1 MAKTVRVILAK
12 PKAELVKEQQKG
24 RLRVAAY
31 CRVST
36 DDEEQLTSYQN
47 QIEYYTEK
55 INANPDWEMAGVY
68 ADEGISG
75 TSTKHR
81 DEFNKLMALCRRG
94 RVDLIL
100 TKSVSRFARN
110 TVDCLKYVRL
120 LRAKGVGILFE
131 KENIN
136 TLELSGELMLT
147 FYGGFAQAES
157 ESISTNVAIGQRMAM
172 KAGKVNFQYQK
183 LYGYRRGDDDTPA
196 IVEDEAVIVRRI
208 YCNMLAGHS
217 AMAIKDGLISDNIEP
232 PRGAKAWTPAMIL
245 RILQNEVYAGDVLRQ
260 KTYVADCISKTV
272 KKNTGELPQYYIMDN
287 HPAIIPREIFNRVQ
301 EEFARRNSTTSLSTK
316 SSTVNKGKFSSK
328 YALTELL
335 RCGECGAAY
344 RRVTWPAKEQGG
356 EKRIVW
362 RCISRLENGKKICHS
377 SPTIPEA
384 ALHATIME
392 ALRQLKLDTAEAKT
406 DVCEVLTAVIQYP
419 GEETAGEIQALLNK
433 KQNDLVALC
442 TEHPNAYDPEDAEN
456 HNFTL
461 LFNNVQQLTRRKDE
475 LLRRIQADANAE
487 QRMAEIMELLYD
499 DKLDVSE
506 YDDTL
511 VRKLIESITVV
522 SGDTL
527 KIVLK
532 NGITMTSALMNET

>member
-1 MAKTVRVILAK
+1 MAKTVRVIPAK
-12 PKAELVKEQQKG
+12 PKAELAKEQQKG

-55 INANPDWEMAGVY
+55 INSNPAWEMAGVY

-157 ESISTNVAIGQRMAM
+157 ESISTNVAIGQRMGM
-172 KAGKVNFQYQK
+172 KAGKVVFQYK
-183 LYGYRRGDDDTPA
+183 WLYGYKKSDNGTPE
-196 IVEDEAVIVRRI
+196 IIPEEAVIVRRI
-208 YCNMLAGHS
+208 YYSMLSGYS
-217 AMAIKDGLISDNIEP
+217 AKRIADSLKDDAVP
-232 PRGAKAWTPAMIL
+232 PPSFADEWNSSIIQ
-245 RILQNEVYAGDVLRQ
+245 RILKNEIYAGDSLRQ

-272 KKNTGELPQYYIMDN
+272 RKNTGELPQYYIMDN
-287 HPAIIPREIFNRVQ
+287 HSAIVPREIFNRVQ
-301 EEFARRNSTTSLSTK
+301 EEFARRNSKTALSTTSSKT
-316 SSTVNKGKFSSK
+316 NKGRFSSK
-328 YALTELL
+328 YALSELI

-362 RCISRLENGKKICHS
+362 RCVSRLEHGKETCKTA
-377 SPTIPEA
+377 PTIPES
-384 ALHATIME
+384 ALHTAIME
-392 ALRQLKLDTAEAKT
+392 AIQLLKLDTEDAKV
-406 DVCEVLTAVIQYP
+406 DVSEVLAEIIQRP
-419 GEETAGEIQALLNK
+419 NGETVQNINALIEQQRDELIKLITLNPDANEPENMDNAKFTMMLNSMEVLQSRKET
-433 KQNDLVALC
+433 
-442 TEHPNAYDPEDAEN
+442 
-456 HNFTL
+456 
-461 LFNNVQQLTRRKDE
+461 
-475 LLRRIQADANAE
+475 LLRRTQADENAE
-487 QRMAEIMELLYD
+487 HRMSEIMEMLQSGE
-499 DKLDVSE
+499 LDISE

-511 VRKLIESITVV
+511 VRKLVESVTVISDKLTVIFRNGTEVRITW
-522 SGDTL
+522 
-527 KIVLK
+527 K
-532 NGITMTSALMNET
+532 

>member
-1 MAKTVRVILAK
+1 MAKSVRVIPAK
-12 PKAELVKEQQKG
+12 PKAELERAQKKG

-55 INANPDWEMAGVY
+55 INANPDWEMVGVY

-75 TSTKHR
+75 TSTRHR

-94 RVDLIL
+94 HVDLIL

-120 LRAKGVGILFE
+120 LKEKGIGILFE

-172 KAGKVNFQYQK
+172 KAGKVAFQYK
-183 LYGYRRGDDDTPA
+183 WLYGYKRGENNTPE
-196 IVEDEAVIVRRI
+196 IVPEEAVIVRRI
-208 YCNMLAGHS
+208 YDNMLSGYS
-217 AMAIKDGLISDNIEP
+217 AKRIADSLNNDHVP
-232 PRGAKAWTPAMIL
+232 PPNFSEKWSSIIIQ
-245 RILQNEVYAGDVLRQ
+245 RILKNEIYAGDSLRQ

-287 HPAIIPREIFNRVQ
+287 HPAIVPRDIYNRVQ
-301 EEFARRNSTTSLSTK
+301 EEFARRNSRISPSTK
-316 SSTVNKGKFSSK
+316 SPTVNKGRFSSK

-335 RCGECGAAY
+335 RCGACGAAY
-344 RRVTWPAKEQGG
+344 RRVTWPAKEKGG

-362 RCISRLENGKKICHS
+362 RCISRLEHGKKICKTA
-377 SPTIPEA
+377 PTIPEP
-384 ALHATIME
+384 ALHAALME
-392 ALRQLKLDTAEAKT
+392 AIQLLKLDTFEAET
-406 DVCEVLTAVIQYP
+406 DVREILPEVIQCP
-419 GEETAGEIQALLNK
+419 HGETVQDIEILIERRQDELIRYLAQNPTANEPKSTGHADFTMLLNSIGVLRK
-433 KQNDLVALC
+433 
-442 TEHPNAYDPEDAEN
+442 
-456 HNFTL
+456 
-461 LFNNVQQLTRRKDE
+461 RRE
-475 LLRRIQADANAE
+475 ALLRRAQSDETVE
-487 QRMAEIMELLYD
+487 QRMTGIIEKLHNEKPDITGYD
-499 DKLDVSE
+499 DI
-506 YDDTL
+506 L
-511 VRKLIESITVV
+511 VRKLVECITVV
-522 SGDTL
+522 SD
-527 KIVLK
+527 KIKVVFK
-532 NGITMTSALMNET
+532 NGTEIWARWDCE

>member
-1 MAKTVRVILAK
+1 MAKTVRVIPAK
-12 PKAELVKEQQKG
+12 PKAELINEQQKG

-55 INANPDWEMAGVY
+55 INANPDWEMVGVY

-120 LRAKGVGILFE
+120 LKEKGVGILFE

-172 KAGKVNFQYQK
+172 KAGKVVFQYK
-183 LYGYRRGDDDTPA
+183 WLYGYKRGENNTPE
-196 IVEDEAVIVRRI
+196 IIPEEAAVVRRI
-208 YCNMLAGHS
+208 YYSMLSGYS
-217 AMAIKDGLISDNIEP
+217 AKRIADSLKNDNVPPPNFADGWRSNTIQ
-232 PRGAKAWTPAMIL
+232 
-245 RILQNEVYAGDVLRQ
+245 RILKNEIYAGDSLRQ

-287 HPAIIPREIFNRVQ
+287 HPAIIPRDIYNRVQ
-301 EEFARRNSTTSLSTK
+301 EEFARRNSKISLSTK
-316 SSTVNKGKFSSK
+316 PSMVNKGKFSSK

-344 RRVTWPAKEQGG
+344 RRVTWPGKEKES

-362 RCISRLENGKKICHS
+362 RCISRLEHGKEYCKT
-377 SPTIPEA
+377 SPTIPEP
-384 ALHATIME
+384 ALHAAIME
-392 ALRQLKLDTAEAKT
+392 AVQLLKLDTSEAKT
-406 DVCEVLTAVIQYP
+406 DVREILPEIIQYP
-419 GEETAGEIQALLNK
+419 YGETVQDVEALIEQRQDELIQCLTQNPNANEPESTGHADFTMLLNSIEVLR
-433 KQNDLVALC
+433 NRR
-442 TEHPNAYDPEDAEN
+442 DA
-456 HNFTL
+456 
-461 LFNNVQQLTRRKDE
+461 
-475 LLRRIQADANAE
+475 LLRRAQSNETVE
-487 QRMAEIMELLYD
+487 QRMAGIIEMLYNRELD
-499 DKLDVSE
+499 ITE
-506 YDDTL
+506 YDDIL
-511 VRKLIESITVV
+511 VRKLVESITVI
-522 SGDTL
+522 SN
-527 KIVLK
+527 KIKVVFK
-532 NGITMTSALMNET
+532 NGTEISVTWK

>member
-1 MAKTVRVILAK
+1 MAKTVRVIPAK
-12 PKAELVKEQQKG
+12 PKAELAKEQQKG

-47 QIEYYTEK
+47 QIDYYTEK

-172 KAGKVNFQYQK
+172 KAGKVVFQYK
-183 LYGYRRGDDDTPA
+183 WLYGYKKSDNGAPE
-196 IVEDEAVIVRRI
+196 IIQEEAAIVRRI
-208 YCNMLAGHS
+208 YYSMLAGHS
-217 AMAIKDGLISDNIEP
+217 AKRIADSLKADNVP
-232 PRGAKAWTPAMIL
+232 PPSFAEEWSSNIIQ
-245 RILQNEVYAGDVLRQ
+245 RILKNEIYAGDSLRQ

-287 HPAIIPREIFNRVQ
+287 HSAIVPREIFNRVQ
-301 EEFARRNSTTSLSTK
+301 EEFARRNSKTALSTTSSKT
-316 SSTVNKGKFSSK
+316 NKGRFSSK
-328 YALTELL
+328 YALSELI

-356 EKRIVW
+356 DKRIVW
-362 RCISRLENGKKICHS
+362 RCVSRLEHGKETCKTA
-377 SPTIPEA
+377 PTIPEP
-384 ALHATIME
+384 ALHAAIME
-392 ALRQLKLDTAEAKT
+392 AIQLLKLDTEDAKA
-406 DVCEVLTAVIQYP
+406 DVSEVLAEIIQRP
-419 GEETAGEIQALLNK
+419 NGETVQNIDALIEQQRDELIKLLTQSPDANEPENTDNAKFTMMLNSMEVLQSRKET
-433 KQNDLVALC
+433 
-442 TEHPNAYDPEDAEN
+442 
-456 HNFTL
+456 
-461 LFNNVQQLTRRKDE
+461 
-475 LLRRIQADANAE
+475 LLRRTQADENAE
-487 QRMAEIMELLYD
+487 HRMSEIMEMLQSGE
-499 DKLDVSE
+499 LDISE

-511 VRKLIESITVV
+511 VRKLVESVTVISDKLTVIFRNGTEVRITW
-522 SGDTL
+522 
-527 KIVLK
+527 K
-532 NGITMTSALMNET
+532 